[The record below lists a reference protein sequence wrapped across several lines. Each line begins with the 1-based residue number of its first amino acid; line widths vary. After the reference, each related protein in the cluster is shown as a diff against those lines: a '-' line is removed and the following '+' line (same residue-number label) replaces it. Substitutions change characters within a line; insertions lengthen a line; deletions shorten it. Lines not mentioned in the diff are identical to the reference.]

1 MKKFFLKGY
10 QYILKGFQYFLM
22 FQVSVLVSMLIS
34 LMFDIPIRLLV
45 ENPIYQNLIFACI
58 AFVLE
63 IAFILFFFYKE
74 KMDFKNVSLIKFV
87 SPCIIG
93 VILHSALSYFNGF
106 YMYTA
111 GASVSESGIIWQ
123 SHYLNRNVT
132 DMRDVALFR
141 LIIPFIIILILRI
154 GAVLLG
160 FYLGKRKI
168 KKFKQELKKESKQT
182 GK

>member
-1 MKKFFLKGY
+1 MKNFFLNGF
-10 QYILKGFQYFLM
+10 QYFLKGFQYFLM

-34 LMFDIPIRLLV
+34 ILFDIPIRLLV
-45 ENPIYQNLIFACI
+45 EIPIYQNLVFACL

-63 IAFILFFFYKE
+63 IALILFFFYKE

-87 SPCIIG
+87 SPCIVG
-93 VILHSALSYFNGF
+93 VILHSALAYFNGF

-123 SHYLNRNVT
+123 SYHLNKNVT

-160 FYLGKRKI
+160 FYIGKRKI
-168 KKFKQELKKESKQT
+168 KNFKQELKKE
-182 GK
+182 